1 MDGVIDALE
10 EDSIDALFKAVT
22 TLLFTAVFAF
32 AYCTSY
38 ENFQHMD
45 YLAEMARLQDENSGK
60 KKKK

>member
-10 EDSIDALFKAVT
+10 EDSIDAIVKAVA
-22 TLLFTAVFAF
+22 TLIFTAVFSY
-32 AYCTSY
+32 AYCSSY

-45 YLAEMARLQDENSGK
+45 YLAEMARLQEENSGK